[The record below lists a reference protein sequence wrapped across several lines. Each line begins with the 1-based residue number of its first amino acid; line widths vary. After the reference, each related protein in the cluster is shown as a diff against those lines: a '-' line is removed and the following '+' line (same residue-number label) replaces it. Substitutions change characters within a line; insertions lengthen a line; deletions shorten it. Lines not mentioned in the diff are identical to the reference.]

1 MRKVKMQRSPEVRK
15 RIKEFLQYTKVAI
28 ANVILLSLCYDIYDF
43 IEHGGKMDLAN
54 ILFISATTS
63 MVIFAAVAFD
73 KNDFLNMSKIVIS
86 KSFII
91 YTTVSIALSYLLV
104 VGLNWIDQE
113 VLKWPLGSV
122 IIFIVNFYKYTA
134 PSISLQMVFVYI
146 LFVVYKKMMKK

>member
-1 MRKVKMQRSPEVRK
+1 MRKGKMQRSPEVRK

-54 ILFISATTS
+54 VLFISATTS

-73 KNDFLNMSKIVIS
+73 KNDFFNMSKIVIS

-146 LFVVYKKMMKK
+146 LFLVYKKMMKK

>member
-28 ANVILLSLCYDIYDF
+28 ANVILLSLCYDIYDS
-43 IEHGGKMDLAN
+43 IEHGSKMDLAN
-54 ILFISATTS
+54 VLFISATTS

-134 PSISLQMVFVYI
+134 PSISMQMVFVYI

>member
-1 MRKVKMQRSPEVRK
+1 
-15 RIKEFLQYTKVAI
+15 
-28 ANVILLSLCYDIYDF
+28 
-43 IEHGGKMDLAN
+43 
-54 ILFISATTS
+54 

-146 LFVVYKKMMKK
+146 LFLVYKKMMKK